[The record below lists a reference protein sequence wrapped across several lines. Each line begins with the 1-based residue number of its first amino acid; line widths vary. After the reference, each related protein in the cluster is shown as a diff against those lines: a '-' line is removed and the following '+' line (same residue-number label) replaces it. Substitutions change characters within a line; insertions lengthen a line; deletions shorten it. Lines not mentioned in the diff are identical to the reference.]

1 MVRAVLPSEFLCQ
14 AEAICSTWQTLS
26 VPQILHTG
34 VSKDTQR
41 GRPDLMQKS
50 CHWDGSPE
58 QRRISTLPLN
68 HADKCW
74 AQQVSCSR
82 LVALWCKVQK
92 CWRPL
97 NGTMRLIRLVWSH
110 TFIHPPWK
118 TLWKLCH
125 LIQVLRI
132 HYYPLVHIFSTDIWG
147 EKKDVKYLK
156 NVYDMSLLKR
166 KRWCVKEPLPHFG

>member
-1 MVRAVLPSEFLCQ
+1 MANPLCAADPSHRGQ
-14 AEAICSTWQTLS
+14 
-26 VPQILHTG
+26 
-34 VSKDTQR
+34 QR
-41 GRPDLMQKS
+41 YTKGKAWSDAK
-50 CHWDGSPE
+50 E
-58 QRRISTLPLN
+58 LPLGWFS
-68 HADKCW
+68 W
-74 AQQVSCSR
+74 AEENQHPAAKPCRQMLSPTSLLQQTG
-82 LVALWCKVQK
+82 VALWCKVQK

-97 NGTMRLIRLVWSH
+97 NGTMRLIRLVLSH
-110 TFIHPPWK
+110 TFIHPPRK